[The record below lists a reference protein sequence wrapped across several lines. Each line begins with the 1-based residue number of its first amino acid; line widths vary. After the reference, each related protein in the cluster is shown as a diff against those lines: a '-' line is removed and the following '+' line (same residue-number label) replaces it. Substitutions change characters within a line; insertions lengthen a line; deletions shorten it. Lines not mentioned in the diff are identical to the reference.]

1 MKFFTIS
8 GGILVSSA
16 DHTVPDVSTRST
28 LKRYRRS
35 SGVTEPQQFE
45 GRGHS
50 RTIDNRGH
58 ELQDCAGNEI
68 SGIATAMD
76 LDRITHPLRLA
87 KGSHQPGSGKG
98 CAMNAISYIT
108 GDAQITDFP
117 ACSARMLAVLVQAC
131 NDLLAGPDGYLSPE
145 NSVLA
150 LELGWQTVGTADVA
164 DTVMH
169 SWMAELLTN
178 PTWGVVRYAKL
189 TAIKAISD
197 IAALHRKAASGDM
210 APWVSW
216 DAADRAARTAE
227 RAINPAV
234 NPAGRYAIQAAYQST
249 ALIDTH
255 QQATLNAVSGSA
267 ARAHALATGG
277 TAATRVAEL
286 TRHAI
291 RTWRHLA
298 ELNQSGDTNPTSVDN
313 APPRTSVLA

>member
-1 MKFFTIS
+1 MKLFTIS
-8 GGILVSSA
+8 GGILASSA
-16 DHTVPDVSTRST
+16 DHNVPDVSTRSS
-28 LKRYRRS
+28 LEQYHLS
-35 SGVTEPQQFE
+35 SAVTELQQFE

-50 RTIDNRGH
+50 LAIDNGWH
-58 ELQDCAGNEI
+58 ELEGCTDNEVT
-68 SGIATAMD
+68 SSAAEMD
-76 LDRITHPLRLA
+76 LDRITNPLRLT

-117 ACSARMLAVLVQAC
+117 TCSARMLAVLVQAC

-145 NSVLA
+145 NSLLA

-169 SWMAELLTN
+169 AWMAELLTN

-197 IAALHRKAASGDM
+197 IAALHRKAASGNM
-210 APWVSW
+210 APWLAW

-227 RAINPAV
+227 RAINPAA
-234 NPAGRYAIQAAYQST
+234 NPAGRYAIRAAYQST

-255 QQATLNAVSGSA
+255 QRATLNAVTGSA
-267 ARAHALATGG
+267 VRAHALATGG
-277 TAATRVAEL
+277 TAASRVVEL

-298 ELNQSGDTNPTSVDN
+298 ELNQSGDINPTSVDN
-313 APPRTSVLA
+313 ALPRTPVSA